1 MDYRTLNPATE
12 ELIETYPP
20 ATASEIEHAL
30 DRSARAFR
38 EWRATSPDERSTMLL
53 AAAAA
58 IEKRA
63 FEFAGLMALEMGKP
77 LPQGEA
83 EARKCA
89 LGCRWF
95 AENGAR
101 LLEPERHDSD
111 ASESFVRFDPLGPI
125 LAIMPWNFPFWQF
138 FRFAAPALMA
148 GNTVVL
154 KHAPGTPRCGL
165 AIESLMRD
173 AGFPEGVVR
182 NLFLT
187 DDQAA
192 TVIADAR
199 IRGVTLTGSTAAGR
213 QVASTGGKHLK
224 TLVLELGGSDPFIV
238 AEDAD
243 LAEAVPIAVTARC
256 QNSGQSCIAA
266 KRFLVSRARFD
277 EFASAF
283 VDAMQGQRMGDPTAE
298 GTDIGPLAR
307 ADLRDRL
314 AGQVRDSVSAG
325 ADVLCGGEVPRRKGF
340 YYPATVLSK
349 IPPRSPAEREE
360 LFGPVA
366 ALFPVAD
373 DDEAIRIA
381 NSTSYGLGASVWTRD
396 MSRARRFASAIEA
409 GSVFVN
415 GQVKSDPRLPFGGV
429 KDSGFGR
436 ELGRDGLL
444 EFVNKKTVWIR

>member
-12 ELIETYPP
+12 ELIETYPL
-20 ATASEIEHAL
+20 ATAPEIERAVE
-30 DRSARAFR
+30 RSARAFR
-38 EWRATSPDERSTMLL
+38 DWRATRLDERSGALL
-53 AAAAA
+53 RAASAL
-58 IEKRA
+58 ESRA
-63 FEFAGLMALEMGKP
+63 SELAGLMALEMGKP

-95 AENGAR
+95 AEHGAR
-101 LLEPERHDSD
+101 LLEPEPHDCD

-125 LAIMPWNFPFWQF
+125 FAIMPWNFPFWQF

-154 KHAPGTPRCGL
+154 KHAPGTPRCAL
-165 AIESLMRD
+165 VIESLMRE
-173 AGFPEGVVR
+173 AGFPEGVVG
-182 NLFLT
+182 NLFL
-187 DDQAA
+187 DNEQAA
-192 TVIADAR
+192 AVIADDR

-213 QVASTGGKHLK
+213 QVASVAGRHLK
-224 TLVLELGGSDPFIV
+224 RIVLELGGSDPFIV

-243 LAEAVPIAVTARC
+243 LADAVGVAVTARC

-266 KRFLVSRARFD
+266 KRFLVARARFE
-277 EFASAF
+277 EFAASF
-283 VDAMQGQRMGDPTAE
+283 VGAMERQRVGDPTAA

-307 ADLRDRL
+307 ADLRHGL
-314 AGQVRDSVSAG
+314 AKQVEDSVAAG
-325 ADVLCGGEVPRRKGF
+325 AEVLCGGEVPEQKGF
-340 YYPATVLSK
+340 YYPPTVLSR
-349 IPPRSPAEREE
+349 IPAGSPADRDE
-360 LFGPVA
+360 LFGPAA

-396 MSRARRFASAIEA
+396 PHRARRYAEAIEA

-436 ELGRDGLL
+436 ELGRDGMM